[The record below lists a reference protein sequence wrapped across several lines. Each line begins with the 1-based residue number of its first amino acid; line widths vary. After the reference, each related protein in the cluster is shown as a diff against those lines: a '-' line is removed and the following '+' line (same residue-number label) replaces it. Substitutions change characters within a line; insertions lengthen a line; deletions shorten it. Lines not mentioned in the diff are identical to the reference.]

1 VRPQIENWFEY
12 IGESSPAA
20 GIPLIVIG
28 LSLMFMGWQ
37 FHRTAIPFTMM
48 LVALAAGQIFLHD
61 PTMQLA
67 VGGSV
72 GLVLAAISF
81 FAIRPAVALLGGLA
95 GCFVVVGYMSLFD
108 KLVIPDVA
116 HMAIAAFAFIAASSM
131 SYIMHREMTI
141 AVTSL
146 IGSVLL
152 ISGMNPVLHS
162 AVPRLHVTVTAFLGD
177 YPGFLI
183 PFLFGGPTLIAT
195 LMQLAQAN
203 RSSTGQS

>member
-1 VRPQIENWFEY
+1 MRRTAHRMVQVWGTTVRPQIENWFEY

-61 PTMQLA
+61 PSTHLA

-81 FAIRPAVALLGGLA
+81 FAIRPSVALLGGLA
-95 GCFVVVGYMSLFD
+95 GCFVV
-108 KLVIPDVA
+108 
-116 HMAIAAFAFIAASSM
+116 
-131 SYIMHREMTI
+131 
-141 AVTSL
+141 
-146 IGSVLL
+146 
-152 ISGMNPVLHS
+152 
-162 AVPRLHVTVTAFLGD
+162 LG
-177 YPGFLI
+177 
-183 PFLFGGPTLIAT
+183 
-195 LMQLAQAN
+195 
-203 RSSTGQS
+203 